1 MKWKTQSKTFSAI
14 SFVVVIVISLL
25 SCSDTNDTSYTV
37 VPSVVTDNRTDI
49 ASFDFVDQNYQKGDI
64 LLLRLNR
71 TGFGVEE
78 VEVMFEATYNSYG
91 ERLIFCKTIDGLVV
105 GRGDSGSPLLTQDGK
120 VIGSLCYGF
129 YNVNHQFVA
138 RAIDDVLDVGTTV
151 GEKTTSKK
159 FEPIGLSYQFVGV
172 DQEELDKF
180 KKIAPPEFFKNKL
193 VSAEAVSN
201 RQHKYSKSNG
211 PSDFEIPDEI
221 IPGNSISVVEIRGTA
236 IEYYATGTISY
247 MQDNFAYAFGHKYE
261 DLGEIEKPVYLSKMT
276 TLIESSEIAFKYSEI
291 TNSYF
296 GMLTHDEFEGIKI
309 DTTRVAQ
316 TFTVTSAIEIADS
329 FVRNDQHIVAI
340 GGLATANPS
349 YVAGEP
355 NYSEDELFYNH
366 LTTSYLLYNYLFKEG
381 FDGEDEIALMGSID
395 IEFEEGGVFEFSF
408 AFRLLM
414 RYDEDITLDDMLNF
428 LIEAEIDWDIYGGHI
443 KSVDFEVQAQ
453 KYIDV

>member
-309 DTTRVAQ
+309 DTSKEAETFLVSSTIKIGNVFEREDNHMVARGNL
-316 TFTVTSAIEIADS
+316 TSDS
-329 FVRNDQHIVAI
+329 PYYTPYNL
-340 GGLATANPS
+340 GGD
-349 YVAGEP
+349 P
-355 NYSEDELFYNH
+355 NYSEEEFFYSF
-366 LTTSYLLYNYLFKEG
+366 LTTTYLLYRYLSREG
-381 FDGEDEIALMGSID
+381 FGDEDVIHMLGNIE
-395 IEFEEGGVFEFSF
+395 IEFEETEPFYFSF
-408 AFRLLM
+408 SRSYLM
-414 RYDEDITLDDMLNF
+414 KDHNVTLDEALSTA
-428 LIEAEIDWDIYGGHI
+428 IEEAIDWDTCEGHI
-443 KSVDFEVQAQ
+443 KSVNFNVQ
-453 KYIDV
+453 VNH